1 MASRWDSEEQ
11 RNLQRQVAYRS
22 ELWKKSTGAK
32 TPWGSFQ
39 SSLNGYRNIRREECL
54 MNEEAAIALQCA
66 TGLIKALEM
75 RLERGLTLP
84 QESINDLRLAWKILH
99 RFRPMQEI
107 PQQHIELF
115 KKLADGSLLEQKDP
129 PTQDSV
135 ADQNLAIASQTLRQV
150 AKSFLSR

>member
-54 MNEEAAIALQCA
+54 VMSEEAAIALQCA
-66 TGLIKALEM
+66 VGLIKALEM
-75 RLERGLTLP
+75 RLERGLALP
-84 QESINDLRLAWKILH
+84 QESINDLRLAWKILC
-99 RFRPMQEI
+99 RFSPSREI
-107 PQQHIELF
+107 PPEHIELF
-115 KKLADGSLLEQKDP
+115 KRITDSFSDQEDP
-129 PTQDSV
+129 QVNPVVDES
-135 ADQNLAIASQTLRQV
+135 LAIASQTLRQV
-150 AKSFLSR
+150 GKSFISRS